1 MITQAAYTVMF
12 YILAIV
18 SLLMAIHVVKSRRLL
33 RAALSL
39 MAVLVAS
46 AGFYI
51 MLGYEFLAGV
61 QVLVYVGGIVVL
73 IVFAIML
80 TSRVDLLETTPPLHR
95 KYLGLF
101 ASLAFFAMTTT
112 ALLFSEFPLLKAGK
126 VPTNDVA
133 AFGRKLLSYGADG
146 YVLPFEIISLLL
158 LSALIGGIVISRKTP
173 PPKQPFT
180 SGGDEAG
187 EVLTILPK
195 RQLKDEELSSMEGD
209 KS

>member
-80 TSRVDLLETTPPLHR
+80 TSRVDLLETSPPLHR

-101 ASLAFFAMTTT
+101 ASLAFFSFVF
-112 ALLFSEFPLLKAGK
+112 FS
-126 VPTNDVA
+126 
-133 AFGRKLLSYGADG
+133 
-146 YVLPFEIISLLL
+146 
-158 LSALIGGIVISRKTP
+158 
-173 PPKQPFT
+173 
-180 SGGDEAG
+180 
-187 EVLTILPK
+187 
-195 RQLKDEELSSMEGD
+195 
-209 KS
+209 